1 MNQIQIV
8 IVAVKSVFKRKRFF
22 IYFIFLALLSL
33 WLFIYIPVKQIPGN
47 TFAFQTSIFTSKDW
61 FLLIV
66 LSILTS
72 TTLVMNIFAV
82 GNDLKNMKYG
92 STLGRGSVGI
102 LSGIAGSIFGP
113 TATCAACVGTIFG
126 FLGVGGIFLLL
137 KYRQAIVV
145 LSISIMLFTLYY
157 TSKRVLGI
165 CNIKVS
171 RRR

>member
-1 MNQIQIV
+1 MRYIQLV
-8 IVAVKSVFKRKRFF
+8 ILAVKNVFKEKSLLIFF
-22 IYFIFLALLSL
+22 GILNLAAL
-33 WLFIYIPVKQIPGN
+33 WFFIYIPVRQITGN

-61 FLLIV
+61 FLLIS
-66 LSILTS
+66 LSTLTS
-72 TTLVMNIFAV
+72 ITLVMNIFAV

-137 KYRQAIVV
+137 KYRQAIVAF
-145 LSISIMLFTLYY
+145 SILIMLFTLYY